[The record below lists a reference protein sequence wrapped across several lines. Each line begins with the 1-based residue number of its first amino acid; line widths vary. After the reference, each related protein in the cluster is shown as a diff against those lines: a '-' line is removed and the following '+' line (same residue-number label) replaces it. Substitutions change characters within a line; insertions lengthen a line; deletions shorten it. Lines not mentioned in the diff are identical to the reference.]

1 MIKFPGCSSGSFNS
15 KVIKESNNMAKRSK
29 RYLES
34 RKVVDSEKKYGI
46 HEAVKLLKLLKPAKF
61 NESVEVAMKLG
72 IDPKQSDQ
80 LIRGSI
86 SLPKGIGKS
95 LKVIVFATGEK
106 AALAK
111 KSGADEVGAED
122 LVKKVEGRWAD
133 FDVAISTSDMM
144 RLVGKLGRVLGPQ
157 GKMPSPKS
165 GTVTD
170 DVETA
175 VKEFKAGKIE
185 YRTDAGGNVQ
195 ALVGKLS
202 FSDADLEE
210 NINTFVKH
218 IMNSRPSSAKGEFVE
233 KVSVSSTM
241 SPGIMLQV

>member
-1 MIKFPGCSSGSFNS
+1 MVK
-15 KVIKESNNMAKRSK
+15 KAVI
-29 RYLES
+29 
-34 RKVVDSEKKYGI
+34 
-46 HEAVKLLKLLKPAKF
+46 
-61 NESVEVAMKLG
+61 
-72 IDPKQSDQ
+72 
-80 LIRGSI
+80 
-86 SLPKGIGKS
+86 
-95 LKVIVFATGEK
+95 
-106 AALAK
+106 AK
-111 KSGADEVGAED
+111 KAGADEVGAED
-122 LVKKVEGRWAD
+122 LVKKVEGGWAD
-133 FDVAISTSDMM
+133 FDVAISASDMM

-170 DVETA
+170 DIETA

-202 FSDADLEE
+202 FSDADLED

-218 IMNSRPSSAKGEFVE
+218 IVNSRPSSAKGEFVE

>member
-1 MIKFPGCSSGSFNS
+1 
-15 KVIKESNNMAKRSK
+15 MAKKSK

-46 HEAVKLLKLLKPAKF
+46 NEAVKLLKLLKPAKF

-122 LVKKVEGRWAD
+122 LVKKVEGGWAD

>member
-1 MIKFPGCSSGSFNS
+1 
-15 KVIKESNNMAKRSK
+15 MAKRSK

-34 RKVVDSEKKYGI
+34 RKAVDSEKKYGI
-46 HEAVKLLKLLKPAKF
+46 NEAVKLLKLLKPAKF

-122 LVKKVEGRWAD
+122 LVKKVEGGWAD

-241 SPGIMLQV
+241 GPGIMLQV

>member
-1 MIKFPGCSSGSFNS
+1 
-15 KVIKESNNMAKRSK
+15 MAKRSK

-111 KSGADEVGAED
+111 KAGADEVGAED
-122 LVKKVEGRWAD
+122 LVKKVEGGWAD

-170 DVETA
+170 DIETA

-202 FSDADLEE
+202 FSDADLED

>member
-1 MIKFPGCSSGSFNS
+1 
-15 KVIKESNNMAKRSK
+15 MAKRSK

-46 HEAVKLLKLLKPAKF
+46 NEAVKLLKSLKPVKF

-95 LKVIVFATGEK
+95 LKVIVFAAGEK
-106 AALAK
+106 AVIAK
-111 KSGADEVGAED
+111 KAGADEVGAED
-122 LVKKVEGRWAD
+122 LVKKVEGGWAD
-133 FDVAISTSDMM
+133 FDVAISASDMM
-144 RLVGKLGRVLGPQ
+144 RLVGKLGRILGPQ

-170 DVETA
+170 DIETA

-202 FSDADLEE
+202 FSDADLED

-218 IMNSRPSSAKGEFVE
+218 IVNSRPSSAKGEFVE

>member
-1 MIKFPGCSSGSFNS
+1 
-15 KVIKESNNMAKRSK
+15 MAKRSK

-46 HEAVKLLKLLKPAKF
+46 NEAVKLLKLLKPAKF

-111 KSGADEVGAED
+111 KAGADEVGAED
-122 LVKKVEGRWAD
+122 LVKKVEGGWAD

-170 DVETA
+170 DIETA

>member
-1 MIKFPGCSSGSFNS
+1 
-15 KVIKESNNMAKRSK
+15 MAKKSK

-34 RKVVDSEKKYGI
+34 RKIVDSEKKYGI
-46 HEAVKLLKLLKPAKF
+46 TEAVKVLKMFKPAKF
-61 NESVEVAMKLG
+61 NESVEVVMKLG

-95 LKVIVFATGEK
+95 LKVIVFAAGEK
-106 AALAK
+106 AVIAK
-111 KSGADEVGAED
+111 KAGADEVGAED
-122 LVKKVEGRWAD
+122 LVKKVEGGWAD
-133 FDVAISTSDMM
+133 FDVAISASDMM

-170 DVETA
+170 DIETA

-202 FSDADLEE
+202 FSDADLED

-218 IMNSRPSSAKGEFVE
+218 IVNSRPSSAKGEFVE
-233 KVSVSSTM
+233 KVILNKRNNDSEVSAHKTIR
-241 SPGIMLQV
+241 PKRLCP

>member
-1 MIKFPGCSSGSFNS
+1 
-15 KVIKESNNMAKRSK
+15 
-29 RYLES
+29 
-34 RKVVDSEKKYGI
+34 
-46 HEAVKLLKLLKPAKF
+46 
-61 NESVEVAMKLG
+61 
-72 IDPKQSDQ
+72 
-80 LIRGSI
+80 
-86 SLPKGIGKS
+86 
-95 LKVIVFATGEK
+95 
-106 AALAK
+106 
-111 KSGADEVGAED
+111 
-122 LVKKVEGRWAD
+122 VEGGWAD
-133 FDVAISTSDMM
+133 FDVAISASDMM
-144 RLVGKLGRVLGPQ
+144 RLVGKLGRILGPQ

-170 DVETA
+170 DIETA

>member
-1 MIKFPGCSSGSFNS
+1 
-15 KVIKESNNMAKRSK
+15 MANKSK

-34 RKVVDSEKKYGI
+34 KKIVDPRKKYELK
-46 HEAVKLLKLLKPAKF
+46 EAIKLLKSFKPAKF
-61 NESVEVAMKLG
+61 DESIEVAMKLG

-80 LIRGSI
+80 LIRGSV

-95 LKVIVFATGEK
+95 LKVIVFASGEK
-106 AALAK
+106 ATIAK
-111 KSGADEVGAED
+111 KAGADEVGAEE
-122 LVKKVEGRWAD
+122 LVKKVEGGWTD
-133 FDVAISTSDMM
+133 FDVAIAASDMM

-170 DVETA
+170 DIETA

-185 YRTDAGGNVQ
+185 YRTDAGGNVH
-195 ALVGKLS
+195 AIVGKLS

-210 NINTFVKH
+210 NINMFIRH
-218 IMNSRPSSAKGEFVE
+218 IVNSRPASSKGIFLE
-233 KVSVSSTM
+233 KASVASTM

>member
-1 MIKFPGCSSGSFNS
+1 MS
-15 KVIKESNNMAKRSK
+15 KKSK

-34 RKVVDSEKKYGI
+34 RKVVDSEKKY
-46 HEAVKLLKLLKPAKF
+46 ELKDAVRILKSFKQAKF
-61 NESVEVAMKLG
+61 DESVEVAMKLG

-95 LKVIVFATGEK
+95 LKVIVFAAGEK
-106 AALAK
+106 AAIAK

-122 LVKKVEGRWAD
+122 LVKKVEGGWAD
-133 FDVAISTSDMM
+133 FDVAIASSDMM

-170 DVETA
+170 DIETA

-185 YRTDAGGNVQ
+185 YRTDAGGNVHSI
-195 ALVGKLS
+195 VGKVS
-202 FSDADLEE
+202 FLDKDLED
-210 NINTFVKH
+210 NINAFVKH
-218 IMNSRPSSAKGEFVE
+218 IANSRPASAKGVFVE
-233 KVSVSSTM
+233 KISVSSTM
-241 SPGIMLQV
+241 SPGILLQV

>member
-1 MIKFPGCSSGSFNS
+1 MS
-15 KVIKESNNMAKRSK
+15 KRSK

-34 RKVVDSEKKYGI
+34 RNVVDFEKKYELK
-46 HEAVKLLKLLKPAKF
+46 EAVKILKSFKQAKF
-61 NESVEVAMKLG
+61 DESVEVAMKLG
-72 IDPKQSDQ
+72 IDAKQSDQ

-95 LKVIVFATGEK
+95 LKVIVFAAGEK
-106 AALAK
+106 AAIAK

-122 LVKKVEGRWAD
+122 LVKKVEGGWAD
-133 FDVAISTSDMM
+133 FDVAIASSDMM

-170 DVETA
+170 DIETA

-185 YRTDAGGNVQ
+185 YRTDAGGNVHSI
-195 ALVGKLS
+195 VGKVS
-202 FSDADLEE
+202 FLEKDLEE
-210 NINTFVKH
+210 NISTFVKH
-218 IMNSRPSSAKGEFVE
+218 IANSRPASAKGVFVE

>member
-1 MIKFPGCSSGSFNS
+1 
-15 KVIKESNNMAKRSK
+15 MANRSK

-34 RKVVDSEKKYGI
+34 RKVVDPEKKYGLN
-46 HEAVKLLKLLKPAKF
+46 EAVKILKSFKSAKF

-86 SLPKGIGKS
+86 SLPKGIGRS

-106 AALAK
+106 AVQAK
-111 KSGADEVGAED
+111 KAGADEVGAED
-122 LVKKVEGRWAD
+122 LVKKVEGGWAD
-133 FDVAISTSDMM
+133 FDVAISASDMM

-170 DVETA
+170 DIEMA

-185 YRTDAGGNVQ
+185 YRTDAGGNVH

-202 FSDADLEE
+202 FADADLED
-210 NINTFVKH
+210 NINTFVRH
-218 IMNSRPSSAKGEFVE
+218 IINSRPASAKGEFIE

>member
-1 MIKFPGCSSGSFNS
+1 
-15 KVIKESNNMAKRSK
+15 MAKKSK

-46 HEAVKLLKLLKPAKF
+46 TEAVKLLKMFKPVKF

-95 LKVIVFATGEK
+95 LKVIVFAAGEK
-106 AALAK
+106 AVIAK
-111 KSGADEVGAED
+111 KAGADEVGAED
-122 LVKKVEGRWAD
+122 LVKKVEGGWAD
-133 FDVAISTSDMM
+133 FDVAISASDMM

-170 DVETA
+170 DIETA